1 MPKCDVKTRYI
12 PATFAWIVLL
22 LTTFLFFFYPCQ
34 YYVKT
39 HPWVL
44 AYQGVITFFVLA
56 NFTLATFMDPGIIP
70 KASPDEDC
78 EEEFRAPLY
87 KNAEINGIT
96 VKMKWC
102 VTCKFYRPPRCSHC
116 SVCNH
121 CIETFDH
128 HCPWV
133 NNCIGRR
140 NYRFFFFF
148 LVSLS
153 IHMLSIFSLCL
164 FYVLKIM
171 PSIKQTAPIVAMIL
185 MGLVTVLAI
194 PIFGLTG
201 FHMVLVSR
209 GRTTNEQVTG
219 KFKGGYNPFS
229 RGCWHNCCYTQFGP
243 QYPSLLKPK
252 KYASRRSQTQNQAI
266 STICN
271 DRTNQQTN
279 SGSGSGAGAGGNGST
294 AGVGVGSGMRGT
306 SVQYSPR
313 SFYDTSREK
322 RGIQVKTYM
331 AEGNGYNQ
339 RSGSTTLYS
348 KLSPGR
354 ECSDTD
360 LEPPQA
366 SQSQDCEPTP
376 PLQRHNSSNFY
387 LPQVSDTTPGGIN
400 MASMNNGNI
409 ASGAGAPNSS
419 TQPGGGGGGDSP
431 RHLRMYHPRHSPHA
445 RPRGLDPQRGYTS
458 DALSP
463 DHPGAGYVVNG
474 GQVGGVVQGQVAQ
487 SQRGSGGVGGGNTT
501 ATPTMQQRI
510 KPLGV
515 ATPLVMASPVRRSNP
530 GTPTQPRRPDFIGLN
545 AQAAQQQQ
553 QQQAAAAAAAYYE
566 YTSGLPPQHPQAPSI
581 QQQQQLLLQQQRVM
595 LQHQQQQQ
603 QALQQQQQS
612 LAQAAYGGSPQRRF
626 LSEGELVRQGTGG
639 NELSYARSNNTV
651 DNIRELAGSPQRGVY
666 MWKDTSPG
674 FSTAPGGNVGG
685 VPASVSMASS
695 AGTLPNSSSISA
707 AGALQHGQYITA
719 GAGGHPLIM
728 THSRLQD
735 YANQQQHQQ
744 QQQQH
749 QHQQQAA
756 VAAAAAA
763 AAAAA
768 SYHRSNP
775 TSPTT
780 MPQTSAAQTYILRY
794 GGGATGASGSSGS
807 IANVAASNNNA
818 GNSNVNTSG
827 GYQPQLRGGVAV
839 FPPNPM
845 GGVSVSSAAG
855 ALQPQPSPQIKRKQT
870 PTRPMSFVR
879 ALEMTDSMEM
889 QSLEQQQQQQV
900 AAAAAAAANM
910 ARNNG
915 GLPSGVVPTSLAQQN
930 AAAAAAAAAVGR
942 SAAAAAA
949 AQNAASGTPDRASI
963 YDMNYEISV

>member
-22 LTTFLFFFYPCQ
+22 LTTCLFFFYPCQ
-34 YYVKT
+34 YYVKS

-78 EEEFRAPLY
+78 EEELRAPLY

-164 FYVLKIM
+164 VYVLKIM
-171 PSIKQTAPIVAMIL
+171 PNIRDTAPIVAMIL
-185 MGLVTVLAI
+185 MGLVTILAI

-243 QYPSLLKPK
+243 QYPSLLNPK
-252 KYASRRSQTQNQAI
+252 KYASRRSQVQNQAI

-271 DRTNQQTN
+271 DR
-279 SGSGSGAGAGGNGST
+279 SGQSTGAGGGAGGNGT
-294 AGVGVGSGMRGT
+294 AAAVGGGPVGGGGGGGGMRGT
-306 SVQYSPR
+306 AVQYSPR
-313 SFYDTSREK
+313 SFYDATREK

-360 LEPPQA
+360 LEPPPA

-376 PLQRHNSSNFY
+376 PLQRHNSSSFY
-387 LPQVSDTTPGGIN
+387 LPQVSDAGGL
-400 MASMNNGNI
+400 NG
-409 ASGAGAPNSS
+409 SVS
-419 TQPGGGGGGDSP
+419 TGGGGGGGDSP
-431 RHLRMYHPRHSPHA
+431 RHMRLYHPRHSPHA
-445 RPRGLDPQRGYTS
+445 RP
-458 DALSP
+458 
-463 DHPGAGYVVNG
+463 
-474 GQVGGVVQGQVAQ
+474 
-487 SQRGSGGVGGGNTT
+487 
-501 ATPTMQQRI
+501 
-510 KPLGV
+510 
-515 ATPLVMASPVRRSNP
+515 RSNP

-545 AQAAQQQQ
+545 AQAVAQQQQ
-553 QQQAAAAAAAYYE
+553 QQQAAAAAAYYE
-566 YTSGLPPQHPQAPSI
+566 YTTGLPPQHPQAPSI
-581 QQQQQLLLQQQRVM
+581 HQQQQQLLLQQQRVLM
-595 LQHQQQQQ
+595 QHQQQQ
-603 QALQQQQQS
+603 QALQQQQQQAAAHAAHPQHAA

-626 LSEGELVRQGTGG
+626 LSEGELVRQGAGG
-639 NELSYARSNNTV
+639 GVAAGELSYARSNNTV

-674 FSTAPGGNVGG
+674 FNNSVGQQQQQQLG
-685 VPASVSMASS
+685 QQVVSSGIGSS
-695 AGTLPNSSSISA
+695 AGTLSSSGAAA
-707 AGALQHGQYITA
+707 AGVMPHAQYMQ
-719 GAGGHPLIM
+719 AGGGAHPLIM

-735 YANQQQHQQ
+735 YAIQQ
-744 QQQQH
+744 QQQQ
-749 QHQQQAA
+749 QQQQ
-756 VAAAAAA
+756 AAAAAA
-763 AAAAA
+763 VA

-780 MPQTSAAQTYILRY
+780 MPQVSGAGQSYIVRY
-794 GGGATGASGSSGS
+794 GGGGAAGAGGSSGS
-807 IANVAASNNNA
+807 LASVTASNPA
-818 GNSNVNTSG
+818 TGGGG
-827 GYQPQLRGGVAV
+827 GYQPALRGGVAV
-839 FPPNPM
+839 FPPNPL
-845 GGVSVSSAAG
+845 GNP
-855 ALQPQPSPQIKRKQT
+855 QTQPSPQIKRKQT

-889 QSLEQQQQQQV
+889 QSLDQQQ
-900 AAAAAAAANM
+900 
-910 ARNNG
+910 NG
-915 GLPSGVVPTSLAQQN
+915 GIPGSGSVGNNQQAGGGGGGGGGSGGHLIQGN
-930 AAAAAAAAAVGR
+930 A
-942 SAAAAAA
+942 S
-949 AQNAASGTPDRASI
+949 NTGTPDRASI

>member
-12 PATFAWIVLL
+12 PATFAWILL
-22 LTTFLFFFYPCQ
+22 LTTTFLFFFYPCQ
-34 YYVKT
+34 YYLKS
-39 HPWVL
+39 HPWVP

-56 NFTLATFMDPGIIP
+56 NFTLATFMDPGVIP
-70 KASPDEDC
+70 KASPDEDR

-171 PSIKQTAPIVAMIL
+171 PNIRHTAPIVSMVL
-185 MGLVTVLAI
+185 MGIVTILAI

-243 QYPSLLKPK
+243 QYPSLLKPD
-252 KYASRRSQTQNQAI
+252 KYAARRSHKENQAI
-266 STICN
+266 STITTERDAN
-271 DRTNQQTN
+271 NQQN
-279 SGSGSGAGAGGNGST
+279 SAGSIRGKPGAGG
-294 AGVGVGSGMRGT
+294 
-306 SVQYSPR
+306 
-313 SFYDTSREK
+313 
-322 RGIQVKTYM
+322 
-331 AEGNGYNQ
+331 GNGGAGGGGGAGGMPSANNQ
-339 RSGSTTLYS
+339 HSPHGMPRNYYDRDQRHTQ
-348 KLSPGR
+348 LSPGR

-360 LEPPQA
+360 MEPQA

-376 PLQRHNSSNFY
+376 PLQRHNSTNFF
-387 LPQVSDTTPGGIN
+387 LPQMENVNGTISTGQGN
-400 MASMNNGNI
+400 AGQNN
-409 ASGAGAPNSS
+409 
-419 TQPGGGGGGDSP
+419 GGGDSP
-431 RHLRMYHPRHSPHA
+431 RHMRMYHPRHSPLA
-445 RPRGLDPQRGYTS
+445 RQRGLDPQRGFN
-458 DALSP
+458 DAMSP
-463 DHPGAGYVVNG
+463 DHPNHIS
-474 GQVGGVVQGQVAQ
+474 QQQQQQQQQQAQ
-487 SQRGSGGVGGGNTT
+487 NRTGTT
-501 ATPTMQQRI
+501 ATPTMQQRM

-545 AQAAQQQQ
+545 QQQQ
-553 QQQAAAAAAAYYE
+553 QQLANSQNPTQSYYE
-566 YTSGLPPQHPQAPSI
+566 YTTNVGPGPGSSSSSSAGLPPQHPQLPTI
-581 QQQQQLLLQQQRVM
+581 QQQQQMLMQQRAIM
-595 LQHQQQQQ
+595 QQQQQ
-603 QALQQQQQS
+603 GAINIQQQQHAAA
-612 LAQAAYGGSPQRRF
+612 LAQQPYGGSPQRRF
-626 LSEGELVRQGTGG
+626 LSEGELVRQSSGAMGPTMGD
-639 NELSYARSNNTV
+639 LAYARSNNTV

-674 FSTAPGGNVGG
+674 FQNSTGGGGGGGMMMPPPSSMAGG
-685 VPASVSMASS
+685 VGLGGIGSS
-695 AGTLPNSSSISA
+695 AGTMPTSM
-707 AGALQHGQYITA
+707 QHHSTGGPQYITVTG
-719 GAGGHPLIM
+719 GAQQGHPLIM
-728 THSRLQD
+728 THSRMQPGGGVVHD
-735 YANQQQHQQ
+735 FQQQHQQ
-744 QQQQH
+744 QQQQ
-749 QHQQQAA
+749 QQMHGGG
-756 VAAAAAA
+756 VF
-763 AAAAA
+763 
-768 SYHRSNP
+768 HRSNP

-780 MPQTSAAQTYILRY
+780 LPSASTTASAPAYMLRY
-794 GGGATGASGSSGS
+794 GGGTSTVTSQSQPQPMASYSQALGSGSTGN
-807 IANVAASNNNA
+807 AGGPAASCSQN
-818 GNSNVNTSG
+818 
-827 GYQPQLRGGVAV
+827 YQPKIHGGVPV
-839 FPPNPM
+839 FPPNPPPAGM
-845 GGVSVSSAAG
+845 SSNT
-855 ALQPQPSPQIKRKQT
+855 QPSPQIKRKQT

-889 QSLEQQQQQQV
+889 QTLEQQQQQQHHHQHQQQQQ
-900 AAAAAAAANM
+900 N
-910 ARNNG
+910 RNNG
-915 GLPSGVVPTSLAQQN
+915 AIITGQG
-930 AAAAAAAAAVGR
+930 GG
-942 SAAAAAA
+942 A
-949 AQNAASGTPDRASI
+949 AQHIIGSRANTTTPTPDRASV

>member
-34 YYVKT
+34 FYVKS

-78 EEEFRAPLY
+78 EEELRAPLY

-164 FYVLKIM
+164 VYVLKIM
-171 PSIKQTAPIVAMIL
+171 PNIKDTAPIVAIIL
-185 MGLVTVLAI
+185 MGLVTILAI

-243 QYPSLLKPK
+243 QYPSLLNPK
-252 KYASRRSQTQNQAI
+252 KYASRRSQVQNQAI

-271 DRTNQQTN
+271 DRSGQQT
-279 SGSGSGAGAGGNGST
+279 GAGGGAGGNGT
-294 AGVGVGSGMRGT
+294 AAVSGGGGGAGGGGGMRGT
-306 SVQYSPR
+306 AVQYSPR
-313 SFYDTSREK
+313 SFYDASREK

-360 LEPPQA
+360 LEPPPA

-376 PLQRHNSSNFY
+376 PLQRHNSSSFY
-387 LPQVSDTTPGGIN
+387 LPQVSDGGGL
-400 MASMNNGNI
+400 NG
-409 ASGAGAPNSS
+409 SVS
-419 TQPGGGGGGDSP
+419 TGGGGGGDSP
-431 RHLRMYHPRHSPHA
+431 RHMRLYHPRHSPHA

-463 DHPGAGYVVNG
+463 DHPVGYGVGVNG
-474 GQVGGVVQGQVAQ
+474 PQQQQQQALAAAAAAAAVAAQ
-487 SQRGSGGVGGGNTT
+487 NQRSATTT

-545 AQAAQQQQ
+545 AQAVAQQQQ
-553 QQQAAAAAAAYYE
+553 QQAAAAAAAAAYYE

-581 QQQQQLLLQQQRVM
+581 QQQQQQLLLQQQRVLM
-595 LQHQQQQQ
+595 QHQQQQ
-603 QALQQQQQS
+603 QALQQQQQLAAVHAAHPQHAA

-626 LSEGELVRQGTGG
+626 LSEGELVRQGAGG
-639 NELSYARSNNTV
+639 GVAGGELSYARSNNTV

-674 FSTAPGGNVGG
+674 FTSNVGQQQQQQAQQ
-685 VPASVSMASS
+685 VVSSGIGSS
-695 AGTLPNSSSISA
+695 AGTLSSSGAA
-707 AGALQHGQYITA
+707 AGVMPHAQYMTA
-719 GAGGHPLIM
+719 GGGAHPLIM

-735 YANQQQHQQ
+735 YTIQQ
-744 QQQQH
+744 QQQQ
-749 QHQQQAA
+749 QQ
-756 VAAAAAA
+756 AA

-780 MPQTSAAQTYILRY
+780 MPQVSGAGQSYILRY
-794 GGGATGASGSSGS
+794 GGGGAAGAAGSSGS
-807 IANVAASNNNA
+807 LASVTASNPA
-818 GNSNVNTSG
+818 TGGG
-827 GYQPQLRGGVAV
+827 GYQPALRGGVAV
-839 FPPNPM
+839 FPPNPLGNQ
-845 GGVSVSSAAG
+845 GGG
-855 ALQPQPSPQIKRKQT
+855 NLQTQPSPQIKRKQT

-879 ALEMTDSMEM
+879 ALEMADSMEM
-889 QSLEQQQQQQV
+889 QSLEQQQ
-900 AAAAAAAANM
+900 
-910 ARNNG
+910 NG
-915 GLPSGVVPTSLAQQN
+915 GIPGSGSVGNNQQAGGGGGAGGHLMQSN
-930 AAAAAAAAAVGR
+930 A
-942 SAAAAAA
+942 S
-949 AQNAASGTPDRASI
+949 NSGTPDRASI

>member
-34 YYVKT
+34 YYVKS

-70 KASPDEDC
+70 KDC
-78 EEEFRAPLY
+78 EEELRAPLY

-164 FYVLKIM
+164 VYVLKIM
-171 PSIKQTAPIVAMIL
+171 PNIRETAPIVAMIL
-185 MGLVTVLAI
+185 MGLVTILAI

-243 QYPSLLKPK
+243 QYPSLLNPK
-252 KYASRRSQTQNQAI
+252 KYASRRSQVQNQAI

-271 DRTNQQTN
+271 DRSGQQT
-279 SGSGSGAGAGGNGST
+279 GAGGGAGGNGT
-294 AGVGVGSGMRGT
+294 AAAAGGGGAGGGGGGGGMRGT
-306 SVQYSPR
+306 AVQYSPR
-313 SFYDTSREK
+313 SFYDASREK
-322 RGIQVKTYM
+322 RGIQ
-331 AEGNGYNQ
+331 
-339 RSGSTTLYS
+339 
-348 KLSPGR
+348 LSPGR

-360 LEPPQA
+360 LEPPPA

-376 PLQRHNSSNFY
+376 PLQRHNSSSFY
-387 LPQVSDTTPGGIN
+387 LPQVSDGGGL
-400 MASMNNGNI
+400 NG
-409 ASGAGAPNSS
+409 SVS
-419 TQPGGGGGGDSP
+419 TGGGGGGGGGDSP
-431 RHLRMYHPRHSPHA
+431 RHMRLYHPRHSPHA

-463 DHPGAGYVVNG
+463 DHPVGYGVAVGVNG
-474 GQVGGVVQGQVAQ
+474 TQQQQQQALAAAAAAAAVAAQ
-487 SQRGSGGVGGGNTT
+487 NQRSATTT

-545 AQAAQQQQ
+545 AQAVAQQQ

-581 QQQQQLLLQQQRVM
+581 QQQQQQLLLQQQRVLM
-595 LQHQQQQQ
+595 QHQQQQ
-603 QALQQQQQS
+603 QALQQQQQAAVAAGIHAAHPQHAA

-626 LSEGELVRQGTGG
+626 LSEGELVRQGAGGGGGGGGG

-674 FSTAPGGNVGG
+674 FTSAVGQQQQQQ
-685 VPASVSMASS
+685 VVSSGIGSS
-695 AGTLPNSSSISA
+695 AGTLSSSGASA
-707 AGALQHGQYITA
+707 GVMPHAQYMQ
-719 GAGGHPLIM
+719 AGGGAHPLIM

-735 YANQQQHQQ
+735 YAIQQ
-744 QQQQH
+744 QQQQ
-749 QHQQQAA
+749 QQ
-756 VAAAAAA
+756 AAAA

-780 MPQTSAAQTYILRY
+780 MPQVSGAGQQSYIVRY
-794 GGGATGASGSSGS
+794 GGGGAAVGAAGAAGSSGS
-807 IANVAASNNNA
+807 LASVT
-818 GNSNVNTSG
+818 GSNPTSS
-827 GYQPQLRGGVAV
+827 YQPALRGGVAV
-839 FPPNPM
+839 FPPNPLGNT
-845 GGVSVSSAAG
+845 GGG
-855 ALQPQPSPQIKRKQT
+855 NLQTQPSPQIKRKQT

-889 QSLEQQQQQQV
+889 QSMEQQQQQQ
-900 AAAAAAAANM
+900 
-910 ARNNG
+910 NG
-915 GLPSGVVPTSLAQQN
+915 GIPGSGSVVGNNQQQGNLLQGNN
-930 AAAAAAAAAVGR
+930 A
-942 SAAAAAA
+942 S
-949 AQNAASGTPDRASI
+949 NSGTPDRASI